1 MTIGTDVVP
10 VIGSIKE
17 LGSSYAAWLVDIW
30 GVMHNG
36 VRAYAPA
43 VEATKRFREQGGL
56 VVLLSNSP
64 RPSEGLQHQL
74 GSFGVADQ
82 CYDATVSSGDLTRHV
97 LAKHPGARI
106 FHLGPERDLP
116 VYAGLDVT
124 RVDAGGAELVVCT
137 GLFDDE
143 TETPEDYQTLLAG
156 LAVRRL
162 PMLCANPDRMVERG
176 HRLVYCAGAL
186 ADIYEA
192 LGGMVIYAGKP
203 YAPIYQL
210 AVETIDALAGR
221 TIGRGEILAIGDG
234 VRTDMA
240 GAASFGLDA
249 LFVASGLHVSG
260 AARGEDADGN
270 ANLDELVL
278 AELFEGLR
286 PPRAAMPALTW

>member
-36 VRAYAPA
+36 VRAHAPA
-43 VEATKRFREQGGL
+43 VEATRRFREQGGL

-64 RPSEGLQHQL
+64 RPSEGLQQQL
-74 GSFGVADQ
+74 RSFGVADQ
-82 CYDATVSSGDLTRHV
+82 CYDATVSSGDLTRHE

-116 VYAGLDVT
+116 VFAGLDVV
-124 RVDAGGAELVVCT
+124 RVDASDAELVVCT

-143 TETPEDYQTLLAG
+143 TETPDDYQTLLTE
-156 LAVRRL
+156 LAERRL

-176 HRLVYCAGAL
+176 LRLVYCAGAL

-192 LGGMVIYAGKP
+192 LGGKVIYAGKP

-210 AVETIDALAGR
+210 AVETIDSLAGR
-221 TIGRGEILAIGDG
+221 MLGRGEILAIGDG

-249 LFVASGLHVSG
+249 LFVASGLHVSD

-270 ANLDELVL
+270 ADLDKLVL
-278 AELFEGLR
+278 ADLFAGL
-286 PPRAAMPALTW
+286 PTPRAAMPALVW